1 MSYKPYD
8 GEENHKVL
16 LHVWALRQMSRGAG
30 WACAGFV
37 GVIAVYV
44 FLQFLAGFLP
54 PESKEAPSPYNTYQ
68 LQDVADTAF
77 A

>member
-8 GEENHKVL
+8 DEQNHKVL
-16 LHVWALRQMSRGAG
+16 LYVWGLRQMSLGAG

-37 GVIAVYV
+37 GVIFVYV
-44 FLQFLAGFLP
+44 FLQFVAGFLP
-54 PESKEAPSPYNTYQ
+54 PESQEQPSPYGAVQTIAGKT
-68 LQDVADTAF
+68 LF